1 MLDMFEVGAITHQK
15 TNTSSSPIDRRTEKC
30 RRTLLIFLSRPA
42 TFIVPVGLPL
52 MHPSSLSVLLCL
64 NIQSPTTFH
73 GIQSR
78 HIKWVQRGMQTYP
91 DFVRNN
97 LYSFPSLR
105 GSHKKEEYL
114 NETNCLEMMDE

>member
-1 MLDMFEVGAITHQK
+1 MLDVFEVGAIAHQK

-42 TFIVPVGLPL
+42 TLIVPVGLPL
-52 MHPSSLSVLLCL
+52 IHPSSLSLCCYALTYKVQLLSMEFKVVTLSGYSEVCK
-64 NIQSPTTFH
+64 PTLTSL
-73 GIQSR
+73 GI
-78 HIKWVQRGMQTYP
+78 T
-91 DFVRNN
+91 
-97 LYSFPSLR
+97 YSFPSLR